1 MKKYVRIQSTMNIT
15 VDAGLTCINM
25 TSADARISERLR
37 VQPTWVGTRIDIR
50 EGAHYYPCII
60 KTWDSVKALA
70 KEQILTVGEECDEC
84 GAEQEQVDAMS
95 KKLEHSLQQTKEREK
110 LTEEVAEK
118 VSKSKNIAM

>member
-1 MKKYVRIQSTMNIT
+1 MKKFVRIQSTMNIT

-50 EGAHYYPCII
+50 EGAHYYPAII

-84 GAEQEQVDAMS
+84 SEQAQAEAMCQ
-95 KKLEHSLQQTKEREK
+95 KLDRVLAQTKEREK